1 MIQSRYKPEI
11 YKLPDVFRN
20 KEWANF
26 DDKFKT
32 CIASDYHIHYN
43 LKDSTLFEFR
53 RIDDNEY

>member
-32 CIASDYHIHYN
+32 CIPSDYHIHYN

-53 RIDDNEY
+53 RSK